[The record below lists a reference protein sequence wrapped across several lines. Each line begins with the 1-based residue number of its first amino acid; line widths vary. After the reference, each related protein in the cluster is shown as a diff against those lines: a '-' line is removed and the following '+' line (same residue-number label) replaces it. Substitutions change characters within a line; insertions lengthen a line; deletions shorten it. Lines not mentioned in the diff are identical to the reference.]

1 MSEDL
6 AVIHADKV
14 KPQRVDWL
22 WPRYIAFRKLTVK
35 DGDPGLGKSVI
46 TVDLTARVSTG
57 SPFPDGA
64 RPDGAYRVLLLSAE
78 DGVEDTIVPR
88 LVVAGAN
95 LANVDILDHVNDGTG
110 PRPVELPGDLP
121 RIRELVKG
129 EGHALVVI
137 DPLMAFLAGEVNAHR
152 DQDVRRALHPLKLM
166 AEATGAAV
174 LVVRHLNKMTGA
186 SALYRGG
193 GSIGIVGAA
202 RAGLLVAPDPDDE
215 TETRRVLA
223 VTKSNLA
230 AKPPSLAYRIVGD
243 DLYDN
248 AKVAWEGASEHTAEG
263 LLGRPVERE
272 APARTVPRRG
282 CATSS
287 AGASSSPTTSSRR
300 PRPRT
305 SRGAP
310 CSAPPRRSRSR
321 ANSGPS
327 PASAAPARR
336 GGGCPMGAAE
346 WAPPPTPRQMARI
359 RARETRRSASLSRA
373 RMECAPARQHCWTRP
388 CWTRPSSTT
397 TTTGGR
403 PSERRRVQPHP
414 DAPAAS
420 VPGLRQAP
428 APDRRDR
435 QRALAGDVRLPLVRV
450 LVVPL
455 VAGRQKCGRCG
466 PVAAGHGHDSGF
478 GDRRGPAPRRRR
490 APGAQDGG
498 ATAPGPPAPSN
509 PRR

>member
-1 MSEDL
+1 VPAIVPVVRVPLAHRLVGAGGMSEDL

-243 DLYDN
+243 DLYDT

-272 APARTVPRRG
+272 APAQDRAEAWLRDQLGRGEQLADDLKQKAKAQDLAWRTVQRAAEALEVKSEQRPVPGKRGPGPSWWWLPNGRRG
-282 CATSS
+282 
-287 AGASSSPTTSSRR
+287 
-300 PRPRT
+300 
-305 SRGAP
+305 
-310 CSAPPRRSRSR
+310 
-321 ANSGPS
+321 
-327 PASAAPARR
+327 
-336 GGGCPMGAAE
+336 MGAATNTTPNGAHSGKGNPQVSE
-346 WAPPPTPRQMARI
+346 PEPGQNGMRASAPALLDAPVLDAP
-359 RARETRRSASLSRA
+359 EFDHDDDRRST
-373 RMECAPARQHCWTRP
+373 E
-388 CWTRPSSTT
+388 
-397 TTTGGR
+397 
-403 PSERRRVQPHP
+403 
-414 DAPAAS
+414 
-420 VPGLRQAP
+420 
-428 APDRRDR
+428 
-435 QRALAGDVRLPLVRV
+435 
-450 LVVPL
+450 
-455 VAGRQKCGRCG
+455 
-466 PVAAGHGHDSGF
+466 
-478 GDRRGPAPRRRR
+478 
-490 APGAQDGG
+490 
-498 ATAPGPPAPSN
+498 
-509 PRR
+509 